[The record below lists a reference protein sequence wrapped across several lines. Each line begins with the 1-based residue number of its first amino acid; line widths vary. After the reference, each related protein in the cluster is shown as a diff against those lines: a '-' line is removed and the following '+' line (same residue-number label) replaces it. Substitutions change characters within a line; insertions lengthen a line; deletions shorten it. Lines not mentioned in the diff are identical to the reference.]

1 MPRISTRTPSRRA
14 RSGAL
19 TASLA
24 GALALAAALPLL
36 SDPVHA
42 QAAEAAAEAAAPFG
56 PEVGETAPAVSLR
69 DSTGETRTLADL
81 AGEAGLV
88 VYFNRSLD
96 WCPICQAQTLEVD
109 AVASGFAERGYAV
122 AVVTY
127 DAPEVLARFDAR
139 REVSLTLLSDR
150 GSAVIDA
157 FDIRDPVYDDPGSRA
172 YGVPYPIAFV
182 LGPDGVVK
190 AKLWHE
196 AGLGEQ
202 RGYATRI
209 TPEDVFDTLD
219 AL

>member
-1 MPRISTRTPSRRA
+1 MGRPFTASCTASRTAS
-14 RSGAL
+14 L
-19 TASLA
+19 TASLT
-24 GALALAAALPLL
+24 GALALAAALPVLAE
-36 SDPVHA
+36 PARA
-42 QAAEAAAEAAAPFG
+42 QTADAAAEAAAPFG
-56 PEVGETAPAVSLR
+56 PQAGETAPAFSLT
-69 DSTGETRTLADL
+69 DSQGETRTLADL
-81 AGEAGLV
+81 AGENGLV

-109 AVASGFAERGYAV
+109 EAASGFAERGYAV
-122 AVVTY
+122 AVITY

-139 REVSLTLLSDR
+139 RQVSLTLLSDE

-157 FDIRDPVYDDPGSRA
+157 FDIRDPVYDDPDSRA

-182 LGPDGVVK
+182 LGPDGQVK

-209 TPEDVFDTLD
+209 TPEDMFDTLD